1 MPENVCAE
9 FQAVVLSL
17 QAVCARLPGIGKAT
31 GETTPC
37 RVKRMT
43 MIFALVASVLLL
55 ASCADPQ
62 PPAGSSAE
70 LCSIMEANRE
80 IALLPLHPDFYEI
93 VAGLLRPSFDPEAAR
108 RVAKLFRAN
117 LPSRCIGFALP
128 SGPAQNQRQ

>member
-1 MPENVCAE
+1 MKWMA
-9 FQAVVLSL
+9 
-17 QAVCARLPGIGKAT
+17 
-31 GETTPC
+31 
-37 RVKRMT
+37 
-43 MIFALVASVLLL
+43 MIFAVAASTLLL
-55 ASCADPQ
+55 ASCVDPQ

-70 LCSIMEANRE
+70 LNIPAELRSIMEANRE

-117 LPSRCIGFALP
+117 LPSRCIGFALA